1 MHLSLLRR
9 LEAEGGAAD
18 ASRPAVL
25 HHVHDDP
32 IHGLHQQREIRPF
45 PHPER
50 HLLRQKS
57 HQEERNERSG
67 SKPHHKHIIKQRR
80 LEVKLMFKPA
90 LGVPLVL
97 GDWLSFS
104 HLFMSHIV
112 TILIKNWAAAEY
124 N

>member
-1 MHLSLLRR
+1 MYLSLFRR
-9 LEAEGGAAD
+9 PEAESCAAD
-18 ASRPAVL
+18 VAWVTVL

-67 SKPHHKHIIKQRR
+67 SKPH
-80 LEVKLMFKPA
+80 
-90 LGVPLVL
+90 
-97 GDWLSFS
+97 
-104 HLFMSHIV
+104 
-112 TILIKNWAAAEY
+112 
-124 N
+124 